1 MTVYRYVDEQPV
13 DEKARTVFQGP
24 SAVEKSPAGTEK
36 PSVQK
41 QAKGNGTVVQTGKEK
56 EGLAEGALH
65 EFRILPEPPY
75 TADQPIPVDAAI
87 PMGTFYRIQLGVYS
101 RVLEPGTFGG
111 LWPVS
116 AETLPERE
124 LVKYFA
130 GRFSRYE
137 DARAALPEV
146 RAAGYR
152 DAFIVAWYNGRVIAF
167 EKARKLEK

>member
-1 MTVYRYVDEQPV
+1 VQAG
-13 DEKARTVFQGP
+13 KAKERPT
-24 SAVEKSPAGTEK
+24 AG
-36 PSVQK
+36 V
-41 QAKGNGTVVQTGKEK
+41 
-56 EGLAEGALH
+56 LR
-65 EFRILPEPPY
+65 EFKILPGPPY
-75 TADQPIPVDAAI
+75 TVDQPIPVDAAI

-101 RVLEPGTFGG
+101 RVQEPGTFGG

-124 LVKYFA
+124 LVKYYA